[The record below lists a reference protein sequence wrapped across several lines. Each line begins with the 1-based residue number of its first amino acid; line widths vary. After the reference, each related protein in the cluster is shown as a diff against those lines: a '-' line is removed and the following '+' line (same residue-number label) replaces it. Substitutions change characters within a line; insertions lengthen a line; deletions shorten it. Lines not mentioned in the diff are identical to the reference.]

1 MKTHV
6 TFIVGSYAN
15 MSGKA
20 LQKIQYDINKYCS
33 YPIILFVFEG
43 MFKKLSL

>member
-1 MKTHV
+1 MKTLV

-15 MSGKA
+15 MSRKA
-20 LQKIQYDINKYCS
+20 LQNIQYDINKYCS
-33 YPIILFVFEG
+33 YPVILFMFEG